1 MPHRSIPQTQDG
13 PHPDARRR
21 ELDVRPLLAAGR
33 EPFTAIMAALEDL
46 GPGDVLALRA
56 PFNPRP
62 LHAVMRRR
70 GYRHAVRKHGRRDV
84 EVLYWQDS
92 ETPSPPSLTPASAE
106 PPEIAKVIDV
116 RGLTPPEPMERTL
129 TALEQLPNGQAL
141 LQINERIPAFLLPV
155 LEERGF
161 AYTVADDASGY
172 KTTIWRRLT

>member
-13 PHPDARRR
+13 THPDARRR

-129 TALEQLPNGQAL
+129 PRLSSCRTVRPCSRSTSAY
-141 LQINERIPAFLLPV
+141 RRSFSPV